1 MRKENIFFDAVS
13 HIREELIEDA
23 LDHAFR
29 KKVTPWRRYA
39 ALAACLALM
48 VTVGFAAL
56 RLGVAGGGSDSAADM
71 IVNGSTSMSGA
82 IVLPGAADKGAAPE
96 SVIEE
101 SAAES
106 SDSSGSPTEAEG
118 LTFAATVLQVEDTRI
133 LVEPLEGEEI
143 LSSSDCFMVSITDVE
158 DLPQLKEGYEIVIT
172 FDGFIRESYPAQ
184 ITAAQIKPLL
194 RELGKD

>member
-29 KKVTPWRRYA
+29 KKVIRRYA
-39 ALAACLALM
+39 ALAACLALT

-71 IVNGSTSMSGA
+71 IVNSSTSMSGA

-106 SDSSGSPTEAEG
+106 SDSSAAGSPTEAEG
-118 LTFAATVLQVEDTRI
+118 LTFAACSMQ
-133 LVEPLEGEEI
+133 
-143 LSSSDCFMVSITDVE
+143 
-158 DLPQLKEGYEIVIT
+158 
-172 FDGFIRESYPAQ
+172 
-184 ITAAQIKPLL
+184 
-194 RELGKD
+194 